1 VPDMALMLIKELT
14 MKDLL
19 IKGYEWLRDRF
30 MTEWNVSSTEGKV
43 KLVLL
48 SIIALLIAYNL
59 IFG

>member
-1 VPDMALMLIKELT
+1 